1 MTHNGYI
8 CYYFSFIYAACTC
21 NGTIYGTL
29 LALSELACL
38 YSCDYRSKMRAQYD
52 LPEAPCIDC
61 LVHFCFKTCALCQ
74 EYRELKNHGFDLTIG
89 NSIFTLLLTNILY
102 ISSSLGSLLS

>member
-1 MTHNGYI
+1 
-8 CYYFSFIYAACTC
+8 
-21 NGTIYGTL
+21 
-29 LALSELACL
+29 
-38 YSCDYRSKMRAQYD
+38 MRAQYD